1 MKRGKVIAAI
11 IVVGVIGLVIA
22 QRLEEPSNGLPLHDS
37 APDGGAAGIQGGEAD
52 GQTTTLAQAAT
63 AADSPLPAAGDTRV
77 YTIDAGQ
84 SEVYWRIYRAG
95 AAARL
100 GHNHIISM
108 PELAGNITL
117 GSDLAAAQW
126 DLSFAVD
133 SLVIDDPE
141 LRARYGEDFESVPS
155 DDDKAGT
162 KRNML
167 TDRVLNGEV
176 FPEIRLTGT
185 GVTGTLD
192 DSRLPL
198 AIEILGQTIEQ
209 VFPASIEFGVDSLT
223 VTGEYRLTHADLGM
237 EPFSAFGGIMAVG
250 DDIDFTYRIHAVAG
264 GR

>member
-11 IVVGVIGLVIA
+11 VVLGIIGLVIA
-22 QRLEEPSNGLPLHDS
+22 QRLDEPGNGLPMDGNV
-37 APDGGAAGIQGGEAD
+37 PDGGAVAAQGGQPN
-52 GQTTTLAQAAT
+52 GPTTLAQADT
-63 AADSPLPAAGDTRV
+63 DSDSGVPAPGETVV
-77 YTIDAGQ
+77 YAIDAAQ

-100 GHNHIISM
+100 GHNHVISM
-108 PELAGNITL
+108 PELAGTVTL
-117 GSDLAAAQW
+117 GSDPESARW
-126 DLSFAVD
+126 DISFAVD

-155 DDDKAGT
+155 EDDKAGT

-176 FPEIRLTGT
+176 FPEIRLTGS
-185 GVTGTLD
+185 GVTGPLD
-192 DSRLPL
+192 NARLPL
-198 AIEILGQTIEQ
+198 TIEILGRSVEQ
-209 VFPASIEFGVDSLT
+209 SFPASIEIGADSLT
-223 VTGEYRLTHADLGM
+223 VTGEHRLTHADLGM

-264 GR
+264 SR